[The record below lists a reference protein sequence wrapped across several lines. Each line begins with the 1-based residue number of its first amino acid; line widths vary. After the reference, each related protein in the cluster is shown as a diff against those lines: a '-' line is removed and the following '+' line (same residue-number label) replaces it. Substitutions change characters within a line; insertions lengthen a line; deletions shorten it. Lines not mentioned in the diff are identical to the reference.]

1 MKRRLNIFCLLIMLV
16 LGYSILEAGYY
27 FYIGARTGVQAAASD
42 PDNCPELIEKVAH
55 MKYIHLAP
63 SLSADLPGSLFLDSV
78 YNAKGQSYVPAT
90 YGSLLASIDT
100 HPGTGERVAN
110 ALLNILQV
118 ILLVWAIA
126 LFVKLIIA
134 INKSDIFNWRN
145 VRRLRRLG
153 MTLIGFFG
161 CVFAAGYLDYRGI
174 NEVFALEGYSV
185 VLSDSINI
193 TTLVLGLCSLIVG
206 EVFAIGLRMK
216 EEQDLTI

>member
-27 FYIGARTGVQAAASD
+27 FYIGARAGVRAAASD
-42 PDNCPELIEKVAH
+42 PDNCPELMERVAN
-55 MKYIHLAP
+55 MKYIHLTP
-63 SLSADLPGSLFLDSV
+63 SLSADQPDPLFLDSV
-78 YNAKGQSYVPAT
+78 YNDKGQSYVPAT
-90 YGSLLASIDT
+90 YGSLLASINT
-100 HPGTGERVAN
+100 HPSTGERVAN
-110 ALLNILQV
+110 VLLSIMQA
-118 ILLVWAIA
+118 ILLVWAIV
-126 LFVKLIIA
+126 LFIKLIIA

-145 VRRLRRLG
+145 VHRLRRMG

-161 CVFAAGYLDYRGI
+161 CVFTAGYLDYRDI

-216 EEQDLTI
+216 EEQELTI